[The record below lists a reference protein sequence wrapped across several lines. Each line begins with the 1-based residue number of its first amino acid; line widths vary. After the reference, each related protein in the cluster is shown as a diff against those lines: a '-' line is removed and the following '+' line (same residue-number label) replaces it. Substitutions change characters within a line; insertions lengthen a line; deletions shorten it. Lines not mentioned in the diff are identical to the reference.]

1 MGLGNLKVLYSPTRL
16 SSIFSAAEIFP
27 HNTCIRFICDNP

>member
-16 SSIFSAAEIFP
+16 SSIFSATEIFP
-27 HNTCIRFICDNP
+27 HNIRFICDNP